1 MSVQSAEAA
10 LNNALSSYLAYLA
23 THQTVTVSEVVAEE
37 TVVTPVVMRFS
48 LADIFEKV
56 KMRTAKAGKVAKGPK
71 GESLFDAFAVT
82 NDDKDWFDMVI
93 KDAATNVYP
102 TIAHLAKETAGY
114 ILDDGPTLIPYDN
127 GAGDVTSGSY
137 YTNAGKIYLCI
148 KDASD
153 PNVSDTTVFTE
164 QPYWIDSH
172 GYLTVLIVPV
182 ENMNGAMLSVA
193 EISFMDALTSFL
205 LTDWWKHVVADV
217 DRAGLA
223 KIDYDNAISKMKG
236 ALYFRNVPMKK
247 KGHPWG

>member
-1 MSVQSAEAA
+1 MSVQTAEAA
-10 LNNALSSYLAYLA
+10 LNNALSSYLIYLS

-71 GESLFDAFAVT
+71 GESLFDVFAVT

-102 TIAHLAKETAGY
+102 AISHLAKATAGY
-114 ILDDGPTLIPYDN
+114 ILNDGPQITPYTD
-127 GAGDVTSGSY
+127 GDGYTTEGEY
-137 YTNAGKIYLCI
+137 YLSEGKIYLCI
-148 KDASD
+148 KSGIDSSVYD
-153 PNVSDTTVFTE
+153 GTLFTE
-164 QPYWIDSH
+164 QPSYIDSH

-182 ENMNGAMLSVA
+182 ENMNGAMLSLA
-193 EISFMDALTSFL
+193 EASFMDALTYSL
-205 LTDWWKHVVADV
+205 LEDWWKNIVGDI

-223 KIDYDNAISKMKG
+223 KIDYDNSISKMKG